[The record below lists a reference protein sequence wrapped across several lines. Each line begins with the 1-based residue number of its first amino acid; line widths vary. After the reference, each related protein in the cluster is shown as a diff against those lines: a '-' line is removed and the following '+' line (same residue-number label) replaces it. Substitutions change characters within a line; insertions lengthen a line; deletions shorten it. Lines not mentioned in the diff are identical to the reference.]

1 MLEAARLVEEFA
13 RGRSQADLEDDR
25 QLRFALLYAL
35 QIVGEAGRRVSDES
49 RRAHPEVPWQD
60 IAGFRNWVV
69 HGYFDVDLDRV
80 WAIVTADVPPL
91 IAQLENLLPPAAG
104 G

>member
-13 RGRSQADLEDDR
+13 RGRSRADFEDDR

-35 QIVGEAGRRVSDES
+35 QIVGEASRRVSDDL

-60 IAGFRNWVV
+60 IAGFRNRVV

-80 WAIVTADVPPL
+80 WAIVTADVPTL
-91 IAQLENLLPPAAG
+91 VAQLKSLLPPSDAG
-104 G
+104 

>member
-13 RGRSQADLEDDR
+13 RGRSRADLEDDR

-35 QIVGEAGRRVSDES
+35 QIVGEAGRRVSDEV

-60 IAGFRNWVV
+60 IAGFRNRVV

-80 WAIVTADVPPL
+80 WVIVTADVPTL
-91 IAQLENLLPPAAG
+91 IAQLESLLLPAATE
-104 G
+104 